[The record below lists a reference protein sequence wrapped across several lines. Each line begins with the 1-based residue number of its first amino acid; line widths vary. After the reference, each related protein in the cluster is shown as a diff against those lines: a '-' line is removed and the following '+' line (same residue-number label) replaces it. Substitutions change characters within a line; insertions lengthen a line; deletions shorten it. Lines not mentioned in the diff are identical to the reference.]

1 MVTRIT
7 YRNQSKTFLEQAY
20 SELRDGDLR
29 QASEKGW
36 GAAAQ
41 IVKAAAEV
49 RGWEHNQ
56 HRLILVAAS
65 QLQEETGDMEIER
78 LFWAAGALHTNF
90 YEGNMGESAVT
101 DALSQVARL
110 VEKLASGRH
119 CCRGSEGRGDPPS
132 RTPAK
137 VHQGVTHAA

>member
-1 MVTRIT
+1 MVTQLT
-7 YRNQSKTFLEQAY
+7 YRNQSRTFLEQAHG
-20 SELRDGDLR
+20 ELQAGDLR

-41 IVKAAAEV
+41 IVKAAAEA

-65 QLQEETGDMEIER
+65 RLQEETGDMDIER

-101 DALSQVARL
+101 DALQDVAQL
-110 VEKLASGRH
+110 IEKVEALLP
-119 CCRGSEGRGDPPS
+119 EE
-132 RTPAK
+132 
-137 VHQGVTHAA
+137 